1 MPLRLFSSYSEHI
14 IEDEIAGSYYR
25 LWAQQVISKAD
36 AREEIAVKTLCL
48 GAAFLMQRL
57 VTTYDEGK
65 AKLKELFRDVSPE
78 LTADYDL
85 LREGGTNPRF
95 SESFLKLAPEGIT
108 RLKVTDAMEF
118 LEAIAPGLSILLRS
132 DFLRVATMYSYHH
145 IAPDSKFMRAQL
157 LGSESRA
164 LVEKGLSECKQQ
176 MNDMANFEATH
187 MELFEILSGANNGPW
202 RARSLCGFSNFRQLQ
217 VINLSWYKRQPE
229 SARRQHAHN
238 RLSSSGGSF
247 DSWSFMH
254 TTSSGPDLSVLSSGS
269 SAFDSRTSEEPAS
282 RTSLVP
288 ERGGSRYLAD
298 GPKGSIL

>member
-1 MPLRLFSSYSEHI
+1 MPLRPFSSYSECI

-36 AREEIAVKTLCL
+36 VREEIAVKTLCL

>member
-1 MPLRLFSSYSEHI
+1 MQLHPFSSYSERV

-25 LWAQQVISKAD
+25 LWVQQVISKAD
-36 AREEIAVKTLCL
+36 VCEEIAVKTLCL

-108 RLKVTDAMEF
+108 RLKVTDALEF

-132 DFLRVATMYSYHH
+132 DFLRVATRYSYHH
-145 IAPDSKFMRAQL
+145 IVPDSKFVHAQF
-157 LGSESRA
+157 LGTESRE

-187 MELFEILSGANNGPW
+187 IELFEILSGADNGPW
-202 RARSLCGFSNFRQLQ
+202 RARSPCGFSNFRQLQ

-229 SARRQHAHN
+229 STRRQRAHD
-238 RLSSSGGSF
+238 RLSSSWGSPS

-254 TTSSGPDLSVLSSGS
+254 TTSSGPDLSVLSSAS
-269 SAFDSRTSEEPAS
+269 SAFNSGASEESAS
-282 RTSLVP
+282 HTPLIP
-288 ERGGSRYLAD
+288 EHDRSQ
-298 GPKGSIL
+298 

>member
-1 MPLRLFSSYSEHI
+1 MVCNFSMPLCPFSSYSGCI

-48 GAAFLMQRL
+48 GAAFLMRRL

-65 AKLKELFRDVSPE
+65 AKLRELIRDVSPE
-78 LTADYDL
+78 LATDYDL
-85 LREGGTNPRF
+85 LREGGVNPRL
-95 SESFLKLAPEGIT
+95 SESFLKLAPEDIT
-108 RLKVTDAMEF
+108 RLQVTDALEF

-132 DFLRVATMYSYHH
+132 DFLRVATRYSYHH
-145 IAPDSKFMRAQL
+145 IAPDSKFVHAQF
-157 LGSESRA
+157 LGTESRE

-187 MELFEILSGANNGPW
+187 IELFEILSGADNGPW
-202 RARSLCGFSNFRQLQ
+202 RARSPCGFSNFRQLQ

-229 SARRQHAHN
+229 SARRQRAHD
-238 RLSSSGGSF
+238 RLSSSWGSPS

-254 TTSSGPDLSVLSSGS
+254 TTSSGPDLSVLSSAS
-269 SAFDSRTSEEPAS
+269 SAFNSGASEESAS
-282 RTSLVP
+282 HTPLIP
-288 ERGGSRYLAD
+288 EHDRSQ
-298 GPKGSIL
+298 